1 MGFYKRSRE
10 HRKKIVDLMQQG
22 KTIEQAAD
30 EVFKGNSN
38 KARSLKIYKKRGLFP
53 YGKVDPPFK
62 PPQPPNVVPEENHTI
77 SQETVVAMNDSLRID
92 KIEEVIDMTLEARVK
107 ALEDRLNC
115 SASVVKLRPK
125 LKRAKEDTIPTSFRF
140 PKELVRR
147 AREKAKSDPIASA
160 GLNALVE
167 TLLFEYIGSPDDLLD
182 K

>member
-10 HRKKIVDLMQQG
+10 HRKNIVKLMQQG
-22 KTIEQAAD
+22 KTRVQAAD

-38 KARSLKIYKKRGLFP
+38 KARSLKIYKKQGLFP
-53 YGKVDPPFK
+53 YGKVDPLFMTE
-62 PPQPPNVVPEENHTI
+62 QSSNVVPEANQTL
-77 SQETVVAMNDSLRID
+77 SQATLVDTNDSLRTD

-115 SASVVKLRPK
+115 SASIVKLRPK
-125 LKRAKEDTIPTSFRF
+125 LKRSIGDTIPTSFRF

-147 AREKAKSDPIASA
+147 AREKAKSDPIGSA